1 MAGHIV
7 ITYLL
12 VRQATEVEEYY
23 DSARIYA
30 KLAEANVK
38 AAATYIENSDGS
50 DVDLFKSI
58 EA

>member
-1 MAGHIV
+1 MA

-12 VRQATEVEEYY
+12 VRQATESDEYY